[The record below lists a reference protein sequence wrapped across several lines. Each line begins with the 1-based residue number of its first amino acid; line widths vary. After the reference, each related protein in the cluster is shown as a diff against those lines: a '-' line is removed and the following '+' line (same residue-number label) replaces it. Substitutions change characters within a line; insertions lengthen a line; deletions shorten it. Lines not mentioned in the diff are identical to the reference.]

1 MSEEV
6 AGRGRED
13 LARAMAD
20 LNVPATDYA
29 LAYRTLCR
37 ARMEDNVD
45 EETFSWAV
53 SCMRELVAH
62 CVLYLRDNPQDR
74 EIIELIID
82 RILEEREER

>member
-6 AGRGRED
+6 AGRGQED
-13 LARAMAD
+13 LARTMAD
-20 LNVPATDYA
+20 LNVPATNHA

-45 EETFSWAV
+45 EEAFSWAV

-62 CVLYLRDNPQDR
+62 CVIYLRDNPQDR